1 MLRWTSDKRFRDRGP
16 LCGTPRGLPTLI
28 ATILLLTALLLPGSA
43 LPKTKPPVSDLVI
56 HLVLFAG
63 WLSFTGFDTGW
74 LRRHPLRLAVVT
86 VVFAF
91 GTETLQLL
99 VEGRHFDFL
108 DVAFNVIGAAVGYAA
123 ALLYLRLMPSD
134 GRPPG

>member
-16 LCGTPRGLPTLI
+16 LRGTPRGIPTLI
-28 ATILLLTALLLPGSA
+28 ATALLLAALLLPGSA
-43 LPKTKPPVSDLVI
+43 LPKTKPPVSDLVV
-56 HLVLFAG
+56 HLILFAG
-63 WLSFTGFDTGW
+63 WLAFTGFDTGW
-74 LRRHPLRLAVVT
+74 LKRHPLRLAAVT

-108 DVAFNVIGAAVGYAA
+108 DIAFNVIGAAVGYAGSLA
-123 ALLYLRLMPSD
+123 YLWLVPSD
-134 GRPPG
+134 GRRRG